1 MDKFSKMV
9 CGFLPTAVLMY
20 SAVQAFE
27 LGNSRGMVTLIPNNL
42 NTNIYSSND
51 EIYPMMYA
59 RGSVQYQS
67 LINPEFEISRRI
79 TGITGITNEMLED
92 APSGSDVMPSLVDF
106 LGNNS
111 LVAHNASFDSNFFHS
126 ELAISK
132 IKKSYQFTCSMR
144 LARKVFPNSP
154 NHKLETLL
162 EYRGIEHSGQF
173 HRALADVNATYHLW
187 IDMNQHISKARNRNL
202 LTLSEMKSL
211 L

>member
-1 MDKFSKMV
+1 
-9 CGFLPTAVLMY
+9 
-20 SAVQAFE
+20 VQI
-27 LGNSRGMVTLIPNNL
+27 VTLRGIATISGIRRSNVMEQDSFCIIDFETTGLSPGNGDRIIEVAALKIYNNK
-42 NTNIYSSND
+42 IVD
-51 EIYPMMYA
+51 
-59 RGSVQYQS
+59 QYQS

-92 APSGSDVMPSLVDF
+92 SPSSSKVMPFLVDF

-111 LVAHNASFDSNFFHS
+111 LVAHNASFDSNFFNS
-126 ELAISK
+126 ELAFSN

-144 LARKVFPNSP
+144 MARRVFPNSP

-162 EYRGIEHSGQF
+162 EYRGIDHSGQF

-187 IDMNQHISKARNRNL
+187 IDMNQHTAKKRGKKL
-202 LTLSEMKSL
+202 LTFLEMKSL

>member
-1 MDKFSKMV
+1 MEQDSF
-9 CGFLPTAVLMY
+9 Y
-20 SAVQAFE
+20 IIDFE
-27 LGNSRGMVTLIPNNL
+27 TTGLSPGNGDRLIEVAALKISNNK
-42 NTNIYSSND
+42 IVD
-51 EIYPMMYA
+51 
-59 RGSVQYQS
+59 QYQS

-132 IKKSYQFTCSMR
+132 IKKTYKFTCSMR
-144 LARKVFPNSP
+144 MARKVFPNSP

-162 EYRGIEHSGQF
+162 EYRGIHHSGQF

-187 IDMNQHISKARNRNL
+187 IDMNKHTAKKRDGKL
-202 LTLSEMKSL
+202 LTFLEMKSL